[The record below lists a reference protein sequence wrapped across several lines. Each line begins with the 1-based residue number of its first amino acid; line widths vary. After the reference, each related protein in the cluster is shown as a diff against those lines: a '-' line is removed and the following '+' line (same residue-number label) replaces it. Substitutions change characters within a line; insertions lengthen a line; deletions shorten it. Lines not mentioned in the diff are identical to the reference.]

1 GSHDEEFEEEE
12 LESFD
17 LRVVYAKGRTG
28 FQESKAFDWPEG
40 SLVAGRYEVCGYI
53 GTAAFSTALHCR
65 DLRRRRGEDSVCL
78 KVIKNNKDFFD
89 QSLDEIK
96 LLQRIKEGGDP

>member
-1 GSHDEEFEEEE
+1 MKPLVLKF
-12 LESFD
+12 
-17 LRVVYAKGRTG
+17 
-28 FQESKAFDWPEG
+28 FQPRLS
-40 SLVAGRYEVCGYI
+40 SLYGGQVCGYI

-96 LLQRIKEGGDP
+96 LLQRLKERGNPVSRLQQR